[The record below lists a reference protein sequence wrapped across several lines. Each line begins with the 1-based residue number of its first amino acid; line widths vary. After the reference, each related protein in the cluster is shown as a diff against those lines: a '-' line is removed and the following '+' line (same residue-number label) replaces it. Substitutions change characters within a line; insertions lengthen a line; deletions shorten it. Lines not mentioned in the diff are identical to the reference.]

1 MRKTGEGQWIDCGM
15 YQLGLSL
22 IPEALIQKQLD
33 GTDRPRIG
41 NEDLEHVPSNLYR
54 ASGNDQWIA
63 LTVDSDERWTK
74 LAALMGHPALAQDK
88 RYATAAARRAH
99 RVEIN
104 ALVSDW
110 TASREV
116 IELTRLL
123 QAQDIASGPVLNS
136 KDLFINEH
144 LQHRGFYERVEH
156 PAPIGPR
163 PIIGRPYR
171 LRFRDAHIKKPGP
184 RFGEDNDAILRDVL
198 GMTPEKI
205 AELKANKV
213 VCDLPTNPGISGTMD
228 TDMMLSLG
236 TLSAV
241 DKDYRSIMGVDL

>member
-1 MRKTGEGQWIDCGM
+1 M

-22 IPEALIQKQLD
+22 IPEALIQKQFD

-54 ASGNDQWIA
+54 ARGDDQWIA
-63 LTVDSDERWTK
+63 LTVDSDARWAK
-74 LAALMGHPALAQDK
+74 LATLMGHAALAQDS
-88 RYATAAARRAH
+88 RYTTAVARRAH
-99 RVEIN
+99 RQEIN
-104 ALVSDW
+104 ELVATWALEHTV
-110 TASREV
+110 A
-116 IELTRLL
+116 ELMPLL

-171 LRFRDAHIKKPGP
+171 LRFRDAHIKKSGP

-198 GMTPEKI
+198 GMTPEQI
-205 AELKANKV
+205 AEIKANKI

-228 TDMMLSLG
+228 TDMMLRLG

-241 DKDYRSIMGVDL
+241 DKDYRSIMGVDR